1 MFENILHQNR
11 VIDALKHDLASGT
24 LPQALLFTGP
34 AWSGKLTAALE
45 LARVLSCTTAQAPW
59 SCRCPTCLAQR
70 HMLSPYLM
78 LGGNRNSG
86 QEIRGAGLTLLRED
100 KEASRFLFIRT
111 VRKLTRR
118 FDPVIWEGD
127 PKLSKAA
134 KLVEKIEE
142 LLEPMAP
149 GGNWSSSQAMTPA
162 KGKAIA
168 PEAWLAQ
175 LYEAADELDGFLPQD
190 GINAAMIRRLTYW
203 SHTADSAHP
212 KFVIIEGTENLNES
226 SRNSLLKTLEEPPP
240 DVWFILLAKRRQGIM
255 QTILS
260 RCRTYQFA
268 DRGSGEQDV
277 LTRVFRQEQ
286 GRWLGLVDFF
296 SAANPDTRAVVE
308 RLGRGIWLL
317 LAETVGLPSSSGS
330 SRPAG
335 SPKLADLLAL
345 TPGAKNLL
353 EDLVREVLKE
363 GRKMFRQLDELEA
376 GGPPRLAA
384 RLNALVTLV
393 NHESRNA
400 LTYNRSVASFVE
412 GVYTKARTMPCDVLS
427 SGR

>member
-1 MFENILHQNR
+1 MFENILHQSR
-11 VIDALKHDLASGT
+11 VIDALKHDLHAGS

-34 AWSGKLTAALE
+34 AWSGKLTTAIE
-45 LARVLSCTTAQAPW
+45 LARVLSCSTPQAPW
-59 SCRCPTCLAQR
+59 SCRCATCQSQR

-78 LGGNRNSG
+78 LGGNRNFG
-86 QEIRGAGLTLLRED
+86 QEIRGAGLGLLEED
-100 KEASRFLFIRT
+100 KEASRFLFVRT

-127 PKLSKAA
+127 PKLPKAA

-142 LLEPMAP
+142 LLEPMGP
-149 GGNWSSSQAMTPA
+149 GGLWSSSTPMEGA
-162 KGKAIA
+162 KGKSIS
-168 PEAWLAQ
+168 PQAWLGQ
-175 LYEAADELDGFLPQD
+175 IYEATDELDGFLPQD

-240 DVWFILLAKRRQGIM
+240 NVWFILLAKRRQGIM

-260 RCRTYQFA
+260 RCRTYQFV
-268 DRGSGEQDV
+268 DRGEGEQEV
-277 LTRVFRQEQ
+277 LGRIFRQEK
-286 GRWLGLVDFF
+286 GRWQGLVDFF
-296 SAANPDTRAVVE
+296 SAANPESRAVVE

-317 LAETVGLPSSSGS
+317 LAETVGIPLGQGQSG
-330 SRPAG
+330 G
-335 SPKLADLLAL
+335 KPKLADLLAL
-345 TPGAKNLL
+345 APGAKNLL

-363 GRKMFRQLDELEA
+363 GRVMFRNLDELES

-384 RLNALVTLV
+384 RLNALITLV

-400 LTYNRSVASFVE
+400 LTYNRSVAGFVE